1 MKNKILD
8 YIENCYQ
15 TRDKFKF
22 PRVNELCQVFD
33 LDRNEIINILHE
45 LENEGNL
52 IRSGSNYSLPEKPIK
67 NKNINFSFLIL
78 FIIIIGIIT
87 SFLSVYNSFIFFKTN
102 TNLFM
107 AFVNSITIILITIGL
122 LQMALLFKKILRF
135 LFIFIWFISLF
146 FNMFTTI
153 GGQLQLEQE
162 KQNKNQINNFKNI
175 KDKKLYENYKDQ
187 INEIK
192 IDLQAERK
200 EREKL
205 FEFLEKSKY
214 LSKEYKDINYRIA
227 LKNNDIEYFKKQINK
242 LQQKI
247 DSLLNNFI
255 YTKEKITYYEWLK
268 KILNIEE
275 HYFQFLIKFLFAI
288 FVDIISPI
296 SFGVVFSYKK

>member
-1 MKNKILD
+1 MKNKILE
-8 YIENCYQ
+8 YIKNCYQ

-22 PRVNELCQVFD
+22 PKVNELCQVFD
-33 LDRNEIINILHE
+33 LDRGEIINILHE

-52 IRSGSNYSLPEKPIK
+52 VRSGSNYSLPEKPVK

-78 FIIIIGIIT
+78 FIIIIGVIT

-107 AFVNSITIILITIGL
+107 AFVNSITIIMITIGL
-122 LQMALLFKKILRF
+122 LQMALLSKKVLKY
-135 LFIFIWFISLF
+135 LFIIIWFISLF

-153 GGQLQLEQE
+153 GGQLQLEQK
-162 KQNKNQINNFKNI
+162 KQNKNQIDNFKNI
-175 KDKKLYENYKDQ
+175 KEKKSYENYKNQ

-214 LSKEYKDINYRIA
+214 LSKEYKNINYRIA
-227 LKNNDIEYFKKQINK
+227 LKNNDIEKFKKQINK

-247 DSLLNNFI
+247 NNITNDTI
-255 YTKEKITYYEWLK
+255 YAEEKITYYEWLK

-296 SFGVVFSYKK
+296 SFGVVFFYKK